1 MTILDCTA
9 GFAGDNGLKIFWRFI
24 VPLVLAILLAAGLTL
39 GFMERSSV
47 WWPNRPWYLQRGYLY
62 LAAAI
67 FVALFIASL
76 WKTLRWGK
84 ESEEYAELLK
94 EEADEEKRRG
104 GGT

>member
-1 MTILDCTA
+1 
-9 GFAGDNGLKIFWRFI
+9 LKIFWRLI

-39 GFMERSSV
+39 GFMERSA
-47 WWPNRPWYLQRGYLY
+47 WWRTRPWYFQRGYLY
-62 LAAAI
+62 IAAAI

-76 WKTLRWGK
+76 WKTLHWGK

-104 GGT
+104 GGTSR